1 MLCVAH
7 DINSFS
13 RLIQSD
19 GMQIVVSL
27 VLHLKFVI
35 IVHSRFVEIASDG
48 VHDEDKKSEPH
59 EDDCHQKQQLC
70 AF

>member
-1 MLCVAH
+1 
-7 DINSFS
+7 
-13 RLIQSD
+13 
-19 GMQIVVSL
+19 MQIVVSL